1 MFSKE
6 GALFRI
12 EFRREGNDINGIQE
26 KSGDMVG
33 PKGDAE
39 GIEGEVNERKR
50 KRWKRH
56 ADHRVYCRGR
66 GQSEISLR

>member
-1 MFSKE
+1 
-6 GALFRI
+6 
-12 EFRREGNDINGIQE
+12 
-26 KSGDMVG
+26 MVG

-56 ADHRVYCRGR
+56 ADHRVYSRG
-66 GQSEISLR
+66 GTK